1 MKNVV
6 IILVIV
12 FTATSLYAQNPCVV
26 KHVEAY
32 QYFVTPG
39 INQSSIDINGNTVE
53 NKTVK
58 QSNISIYLISNCE
71 QTPVVISSSLGKIKM
86 KLEFLRIKLNMEEA
100 GTDEQGNLKII
111 KAPKNTFLWK
121 ANYVTDSETSYA
133 AKERIIIKGTIGR
146 RKFITSA
153 LSPKGLQPVAMY

>member
-1 MKNVV
+1 MKNVA
-6 IILVIV
+6 ITLIIV
-12 FTATSLYAQNPCVV
+12 FNSTSLHAQNPCAV

-39 INQSSIDINGNTVE
+39 INQSSIDTNGNTVE
-53 NKTVK
+53 NNTVK

-71 QTPVVISSSLGKIKM
+71 QTPIVISSSLGKM
-86 KLEFLRIKLNMEEA
+86 KLEFLRIKLKMVEA

-111 KAPKNTFLWK
+111 KVPKNTFLWK
-121 ANYVTDSETSYA
+121 ANYVTDSETTFS

-146 RKFITSA
+146 QKFITSA
-153 LSPKGLQPVAMY
+153 LSPIRLQAIAMY